1 MLASSQQLLDALEK
15 NLGMKVQGFVAADY
29 NGVIEAMRSNHVEVA
44 YLGPFSYVLG
54 TTVADIEA
62 FATAETSKSGRT
74 FYHSQIITRKDSGI
88 KDIKDLKG
96 KTFAFVDPSST
107 SGHLFPKAG
116 LIKLGID
123 PDTYFGRVLFTGS
136 HDANALAVAN
146 KRVDAATIADRI
158 FDAAVQKNLVKR
170 EDIHVVWS
178 SDPIPESPTCWRKN
192 LAGRSQGQDQGR
204 VPEHQG
210 HHLGRSG
217 QAQSLRRNQRRGLRR
232 HPRYREGAESR
243 SQEDEVTIA
252 PTHATGEGN
261 VRMIKI
267 EGLKKSYA
275 GRPVLQGIDLTVKS
289 GEFLVVL
296 GPSGAGKSTL
306 LRCINGLTQPDEGR
320 IVIDGTVFDS
330 TRANRH
336 GGRPVAMIFQ
346 HHNLVK
352 RLSVLKNVLV
362 GRMAGIVVVSDHAAV
377 VPKRDVGIAMD
388 CLARVELPHK
398 ANSRGDQLS
407 GGEQQR
413 VGIARALAQQ
423 PAVILCDEP
432 VASLDPKTSRVV
444 LGYLKAICKEE
455 GIAVICNLHQVD
467 YAVEFGE
474 RIVGLSAGKVVF
486 DDTPDHLTPEI
497 VHQIYPGLEDP
508 GIAPRAAS
516 RRGHAPDPSAHD
528 AAIAATA

>member
-1 MLASSQQLLDALEK
+1 M
-15 NLGMKVQGFVAADY
+15 
-29 NGVIEAMRSNHVEVA
+29 
-44 YLGPFSYVLG
+44 
-54 TTVADIEA
+54 
-62 FATAETSKSGRT
+62 
-74 FYHSQIITRKDSGI
+74 IT
-88 KDIKDLKG
+88 
-96 KTFAFVDPSST
+96 
-107 SGHLFPKAG
+107 
-116 LIKLGID
+116 
-123 PDTYFGRVLFTGS
+123 
-136 HDANALAVAN
+136 
-146 KRVDAATIADRI
+146 
-158 FDAAVQKNLVKR
+158 
-170 EDIHVVWS
+170 
-178 SDPIPESPTCWRKN
+178 
-192 LAGRSQGQDQGR
+192 
-204 VPEHQG
+204 
-210 HHLGRSG
+210 
-217 QAQSLRRNQRRGLRR
+217 
-232 HPRYREGAESR
+232 
-243 SQEDEVTIA
+243 
-252 PTHATGEGN
+252 
-261 VRMIKI
+261 I

-306 LRCINGLTQPDEGR
+306 LRCINGLTQPDGGR

-336 GGRPVAMIFQ
+336 QRPVAMIFQ

-362 GRMAGIVVVSDHAAV
+362 GRMAGLSSFLTMLQLF
-377 VPKRDVGIAMD
+377 PRRDVKIAMD

-508 GIAPRAAS
+508 GIGRVLRPGAVTRPTLVTTT
-516 RRGHAPDPSAHD
+516 
-528 AAIAATA
+528 AIAASA